1 MKRRRYFA
9 VLAVFAGTF
18 LVSCGSE
25 NNSGSTLQS
34 VETQEVQLQSGAD
47 EGAEELT
54 QIGPTVMIDGV
65 LYYDTGEEDAEGG
78 QCGTMDGYITSSVS
92 ADQLPTKDDQS
103 NFGDGYGYQLG
114 RESGT
119 YEIYM
124 NGRWVIFS
132 EDGGE

>member
-1 MKRRRYFA
+1 MKRRKYFV

-25 NNSGSTLQS
+25 NNSGSTWQA

-92 ADQLPTKDDQS
+92 ADRSFIVT
-103 NFGDGYGYQLG
+103 YQYI
-114 RESGT
+114 SH
-119 YEIYM
+119 ISPPFCP
-124 NGRWVIFS
+124 FS
-132 EDGGE
+132 LSIVSILYPQ